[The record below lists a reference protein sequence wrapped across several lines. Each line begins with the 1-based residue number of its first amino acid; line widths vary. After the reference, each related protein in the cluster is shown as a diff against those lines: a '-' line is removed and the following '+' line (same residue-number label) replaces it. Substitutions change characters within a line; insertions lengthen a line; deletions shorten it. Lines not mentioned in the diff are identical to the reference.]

1 MKLRILH
8 YGVQGTH
15 LWISGSNICKYFKI
29 PKLLVREINILQ
41 IRAANF
47 NNVILNLQN
56 IFFIH
61 EPHQTN
67 GMQEQFLLWV
77 FIWLID
83 ILIIDT
89 SIYKN

>member
-29 PKLLVREINILQ
+29 PKLLVREFNILQ
-41 IRAANF
+41 NRAANF

-56 IFFIH
+56 IFFIQ

-67 GMQEQFLLWV
+67 MGCKSNFSYEFLFDL
-77 FIWLID
+77 LIF
-83 ILIIDT
+83 
-89 SIYKN
+89 